1 MIQRSSNH
9 LGRRP
14 DEVTASGLPTASPVI
29 CPEELD
35 KLLGRVRQHAVLFV
49 AELSHPP
56 RALRVRA
63 GEVSLEVEWAP
74 EHGTAPGNAEP
85 VVALP
90 AAGRAGN
97 QATAPVRA
105 DPDLHYLTSP
115 AVGVFY
121 RAPEPGIAPFV
132 SEGDTVVAGQQVGII
147 EAMKLMIP
155 VEADQAGRV
164 VEVLKNDGGPVEYG
178 ERLFAVAVL
187 GAVGRAE
194 QPCSA
199 RC

>member
-1 MIQRSSNH
+1 MTQCSSNH
-9 LGRRP
+9 FGRRHGG
-14 DEVTASGLPTASPVI
+14 ERASELPAASPVI

-49 AELSHPP
+49 AELAHPL
-56 RALRVRA
+56 RAVRVRA
-63 GEVSLEVEWAP
+63 GEVSLEVEWAW

-85 VVALP
+85 AVALS

-97 QATAPVRA
+97 QTTAPVRA
-105 DPDLHYLTSP
+105 DPDVHYLTSP

-121 RAPEPGIAPFV
+121 RAPEPGTPFV
-132 SEGDTVVAGQQVGII
+132 NEGDTIVAGQQVGII

-164 VEVLKNDGGPVEYG
+164 VEVLKNDGEPVEYG
-178 ERLFAVAVL
+178 EKLFAVAVV
-187 GAVGRAE
+187 GAAGRAE